1 MMPRTTAQQRKF
13 SVPAIVETESQS
25 HRRVHIRNWSYKPL
39 LSITSCL
46 FLTSFL
52 IVRYDSML
60 RRLITVSG
68 GDAINATTTTT
79 SRAVRIPMDYRA
91 AELSN
96 GTATTIMFDDS
107 AVDAYETS
115 DFWDSLDLKGEIDCG
130 RCKCLFR
137 QKITASN
144 DNKCTGDGE
153 NCQERVGYLVG
164 SNYQGYQF
172 ETETRM
178 AWRLANYLK
187 SKFGIRHMLLDEPRK
202 VIVSPSALEVFH
214 NRTNKGPKRQQMY
227 TGGQYATVQKVRIV
241 PDANWF
247 IFKINNQSRATL
259 KWLYREKVVN
269 KTSFAITFKK
279 DVERTLNV
287 LNAVPLLACDFQM
300 IVGSGG
306 NIYQFDFERAFLGIE
321 RIYRQGFENRF
332 PMEYDKAIS
341 FLRRLRGWSDGNKET
356 AREDDY
362 PTKGSVL
369 RGYLNRTSSLSCE
382 ALDTVNNM
390 SGRIGEERRYT
401 RAGRLMM
408 ILLVQMVI
416 FDTRH
421 DDIRPEGME
430 DGMWNCSV

>member
-1 MMPRTTAQQRKF
+1 
-13 SVPAIVETESQS
+13 
-25 HRRVHIRNWSYKPL
+25 
-39 LSITSCL
+39 
-46 FLTSFL
+46 
-52 IVRYDSML
+52 
-60 RRLITVSG
+60 
-68 GDAINATTTTT
+68 
-79 SRAVRIPMDYRA
+79 MDYRA

-241 PDANWF
+241 PDANRIIYTPKDKKW
-247 IFKINNQSRATL
+247 ATF
-259 KWLYREKVVN
+259 KWLYREKAVN
-269 KTSFAITFKK
+269 KTSFEITLKK
-279 DVERTLNV
+279 DVELTLNM
-287 LNAVPLLACDFQM
+287 LQAVPLLAYDFQM
-300 IVGSGG
+300 MVDSSG
-306 NIYQFDFERAFLGIE
+306 NVYQFDLDRAFVGRL
-321 RIYRQGFENRF
+321 YYQDFENNF
-332 PMEYDKAIS
+332 PMAYDKAIS
-341 FLRRLRGWSDGNKET
+341 LLRKLRDWLDGNKKT
-356 AREDDY
+356 AQEDDH

-369 RGYLNRTSSLSCE
+369 RGYLNRTTSLSCE
-382 ALDTVNNM
+382 AFDTVNNM
-390 SGRIGEERRYT
+390 SGRIGEGRRYS
-401 RAGRLMM
+401 RAARLMM
-408 ILLVQMVI
+408 IHLVQMVI
-416 FDTRH
+416 FDSSH